1 MPEYTLLAE
10 IGRGHGSRNSRRL
23 RREDKIPAVMYGHGS
38 DPVSLSVD
46 RPLFRT
52 TLNAA
57 GRNAVIT
64 LDVDG
69 EKHLTIV
76 KEMQRDAIANRVT
89 HVDFL
94 LISADEKLTVEVP
107 IVTTGEA
114 VEAEREGS
122 VVQQQLLALA
132 IEATANDIPAQIIV
146 DISDLTIDNPVRVS
160 DLVVGAGVTVIEDPS
175 TLVVI
180 GQRSRASLAEEEVED
195 VEGEEELAEGEEAPD
210 AEAAGDTESD

>member
-1 MPEYTLLAE
+1 MPEYTLLAD
-10 IGRGHGSRNSRRL
+10 IGRGLGSRNSRRL

-38 DPVSLSVD
+38 DPVSLIVD

-64 LDVDG
+64 LDVGG

-94 LISADEKLTVEVP
+94 LIRADEKLTVEVS
-107 IVTTGEA
+107 IVTIGEA

-132 IEATANDIPAQIIV
+132 IEATAGDIPAQIVV
-146 DISDLTIDNPVRVS
+146 DITDLTIDNPVRVS
-160 DLVVGAGVTVIEDPS
+160 DLVLGAGVTVLEAPN

-180 GQRSRASLAEEEVED
+180 GQRSRASLAEEGGATAED
-195 VEGEEELAEGEEAPD
+195 AEELVEGEDGPD
-210 AEAAGDTESD
+210 SEAAGDTESD